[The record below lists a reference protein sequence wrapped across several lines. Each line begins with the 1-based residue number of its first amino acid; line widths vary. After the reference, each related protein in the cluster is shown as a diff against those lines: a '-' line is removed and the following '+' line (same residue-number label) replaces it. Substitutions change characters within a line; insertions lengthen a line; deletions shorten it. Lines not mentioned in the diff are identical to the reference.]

1 MIEDNRSPAGRGPR
15 GTTEATRTVVALAT
29 TLAALAAF
37 GATIACGGSHKQVK
51 TEATRTTTARRDPIS
66 PKASKEFEA
75 AMRTLRVGG
84 PEAQDIAKTR
94 LKVAIDSDK
103 TLWEAWYDLGVIAYK
118 EGDDDAAIDAF
129 TRALK
134 IKNGHTPS
142 LLARAEANRRAGHKK
157 DARADYDSA
166 LKTIEED
173 DPNRKD
179 AAARLA
185 SLLRDAGDFDDAV
198 EILRNTV
205 RVSGTNAKIY
215 TELGLIYIAQKRLE
229 LAQLVLAKAAELDAK
244 DPAIYNAFAVLA
256 LRQGKAQEAFDRFDQ
271 AVSLDPTYL
280 DARFNKAAVL
290 LDAGDYVRA
299 KTELTTIVEKRPD
312 DYAAYVALGVAQR
325 GLKDFPEA
333 KRTWERVIKEAPRRS
348 TPRADAMFD
357 VAILATDYMNDDTAG
372 KAALDRYLQE
382 APIDHAKRQAAE
394 EKRKELGK

>member
-1 MIEDNRSPAGRGPR
+1 MTGKIDRIAPILTIGVLCA
-15 GTTEATRTVVALAT
+15 VA
-29 TLAALAAF
+29 
-37 GATIACGGSHKQVK
+37 ACGHASKQAK
-51 TEATRTTTARRDPIS
+51 TETVHTAAAKRDPIN
-66 PKASKEFEA
+66 PKASKEFEG
-75 AMRTLRVGG
+75 AMRALRVGG
-84 PEAQDIAKTR
+84 PEAQDTAKAR
-94 LKVAIDSDK
+94 LKAALDSDK
-103 TLWEAWYDLGVIAYK
+103 TLWEAWHDLGVIAYK

-129 TRALK
+129 SKALK
-134 IKNGHTPS
+134 IKSGHTPS
-142 LLARAEANRRAGHKK
+142 LLARAEAHRRAGHKK
-157 DARADYDSA
+157 DARADYEAA
-166 LKTIEED
+166 LKTTEED

-198 EILRNTV
+198 ELLRNTV

-271 AVSLDPTYL
+271 AVSLDPSYF

-290 LDAGDYVRA
+290 LDAGDYARA
-299 KTELTTIVEKRPD
+299 KTELATIVEKRPD
-312 DYAAYVALGVAQR
+312 DYAAFVALGVAQR

-333 KRTWERVIKEAPRRS
+333 KKTWERVIKEAPKRS
-348 TPRADAMFD
+348 TSRADAMFD
-357 VAILATDYMNDDTAG
+357 VAILVTDYMNDATGG

-382 APIDHAKRQAAE
+382 APISHAKRQAAE